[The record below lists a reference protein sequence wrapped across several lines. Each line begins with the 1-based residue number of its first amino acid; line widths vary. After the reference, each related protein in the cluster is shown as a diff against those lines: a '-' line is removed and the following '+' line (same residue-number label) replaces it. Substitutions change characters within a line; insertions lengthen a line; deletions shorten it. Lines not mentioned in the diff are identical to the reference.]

1 MKATWNRIVQT
12 LKAVPPP
19 LPEAGT
25 EPVLDAD
32 LQRHPPDWNVCRSP
46 RLNWPTC
53 CPPPA
58 PCAGWPLVP
67 WSPQR
72 A

>member
-12 LKAVPPP
+12 LKGRRSTP

-32 LQRHPPDWNVCRSP
+32 VLSP
-46 RLNWPTC
+46 VDADA
-53 CPPPA
+53 PA
-58 PCAGWPLVP
+58 
-67 WSPQR
+67 
-72 A
+72 

>member
-12 LKAVPPP
+12 LKGRRSTP

-32 LQRHPPDWNVCRSP
+32 LQGIPPTSAP
-46 RLNWPTC
+46 ASASMSIAPLNWAYLLPT
-53 CPPPA
+53 A
-58 PCAGWPLVP
+58 RTV
-67 WSPQR
+67 R
-72 A
+72 

>member
-12 LKAVPPP
+12 LKGCRSTP
-19 LPEAGT
+19 LPEAVT

-32 LQRHPPDWNVCRSP
+32 LQDIAPASAAP
-46 RLNWPTC
+46 LNWAYPL
-53 CPPPA
+53 PA
-58 PCAGWPLVP
+58 AHTVRWLAVGTVVA
-67 WSPQR
+67 QR